1 MSHPIVLVVVADGLL
16 SLMDALIKLLTARY
30 PTFQIVWLRFSF
42 GLIGAMVLLAFMRPG
57 WPGRETV
64 IFNAT
69 RSLLV
74 VVVATTFFY
83 ALSVLPL
90 AEAIALS
97 FVSPLFMV
105 LFGVLLLG
113 ERIDSRIGVALVA
126 GLAGMLLIAG
136 ARIGDARYSSS
147 SVWLGALA
155 AVISAMAYGL
165 VMVLLRA
172 RATRDPLPT
181 IVFFQN
187 LGPCLILAL
196 PAAFVWVPPSGQ
208 DLALFAAIGAIGVTG
223 HYLLAQAFAKAE
235 AARLAPITYVSLVW
249 ATLFGYLF
257 FSEWPTASAL
267 AGAALIVIGTL
278 VTQRN
283 KT

>member
-1 MSHPIVLVVVADGLL
+1 MSHPILLVVVADGLL

-30 PTFQIVWLRFSF
+30 PLFQIVWLRFSF
-42 GLIGAMVLLAFMRPG
+42 GLLGAALLLALMRPG
-57 WPGRETV
+57 WPGRETIV
-64 IFNAT
+64 FNAT

-113 ERIDSRIGVALVA
+113 ERIDSRIGIALAA

-136 ARIGDARYSSS
+136 ARIGDASYSSAA
-147 SVWLGALA
+147 WLGALA
-155 AVISAMAYGL
+155 AVTSAMAYGL

-187 LGPCLILAL
+187 LGPSLILAL
-196 PAAFVWVPPSGQ
+196 PAAYVWVPLAAY
-208 DLALFAAIGAIGVTG
+208 DVALFGLIGAIGVAG
-223 HYLLAQAFAKAE
+223 HYLLARAFARAD

-249 ATLFGYLF
+249 GTLFGYLF
-257 FSEWPTASAL
+257 FAEFPTASAL
-267 AGAALIVIGTL
+267 AGAALIVVGTL
-278 VTQRN
+278 AAQR
-283 KT
+283 KTS

>member
-1 MSHPIVLVVVADGLL
+1 MSRSILLVVAADGLL

-42 GLIGAMVLLAFMRPG
+42 GLIGATVLLAFMRPG
-57 WPGRETV
+57 WPGRETIV
-64 IFNAT
+64 FNGA

-74 VVVATTFFY
+74 VVVATTFFF

-97 FVSPLFMV
+97 FVSPLFIV

-136 ARIGDARYSSS
+136 ARIGDASYSSAA
-147 SVWLGALA
+147 WRGALA
-155 AVISAMAYGL
+155 AVTSAMAYGL
-165 VMVLLRA
+165 VIVLLRA

-187 LGPCLILAL
+187 LGPSLILAV
-196 PAAFVWVPPSGQ
+196 PAAYVWVPLSGY
-208 DLALFAAIGAIGVTG
+208 DLALFALIGAIGVAG
-223 HYLLAQAFAKAE
+223 HYLLALAFAGAE

-249 ATLFGYLF
+249 ATLFGYVF
-257 FSEWPTASAL
+257 FSELPTASAL
-267 AGAALIVIGTL
+267 AGAALIVVGTL
-278 VTQRN
+278 VAQRKN
-283 KT
+283 I

>member
-42 GLIGAMVLLAFMRPG
+42 GLIGAATLLAFTRPG
-57 WPGRETV
+57 WPGRETI
-64 IFNAT
+64 IFNGT

-113 ERIDSRIGVALVA
+113 ERIDSRIGIAIAA

-136 ARIGDARYSSS
+136 TRIGDASYSQSA
-147 SVWLGALA
+147 WLGALA
-155 AVISAMAYGL
+155 AVTSAMAYGL

-196 PAAFVWVPPSGQ
+196 PAAYVWTPLSGQ
-208 DLALFAAIGAIGVTG
+208 DLALFAVIGAIGVAG
-223 HYLLAQAFAKAE
+223 HYLLARAFAGAE

-267 AGAALIVIGTL
+267 AGAALIVAGTL

-283 KT
+283 KP

>member
-1 MSHPIVLVVVADGLL
+1 MLVVVADGLL
-16 SLMDALIKLLTARY
+16 SLMDAIIKLLTARY
-30 PTFQIVWLRFSF
+30 PTFQIVWLRFAF
-42 GLIGAMVLLAFMRPG
+42 GLIGAAALLAIMRPG
-57 WPGRETV
+57 WPGRDTIV
-64 IFNAT
+64 FNAT

-74 VVVATTFFY
+74 VVVATTFFF

-113 ERIDSRIGVALVA
+113 ERIDSRIGIALVA

-136 ARIGDARYSSS
+136 ARIGDASYSPAA
-147 SVWLGALA
+147 WLGALA
-155 AVISAMAYGL
+155 AVTSAVAYGL

-181 IVFFQN
+181 IVCFQN
-187 LGPCLILAL
+187 LGPSLILAL
-196 PAAFVWVPPSGQ
+196 PAAYVWVPLDGY
-208 DLALFAAIGAIGVTG
+208 DLALFALVGAIGVAG
-223 HYLLAQAFAKAE
+223 HYLLALAFAGAE

-249 ATLFGYLF
+249 GTLFGYLF
-257 FSEWPTASAL
+257 FSELPTVSAL
-267 AGAALIVIGTL
+267 AGAALIVAGTL
-278 VTQRN
+278 VTQR
-283 KT
+283 KRT

>member
-1 MSHPIVLVVVADGLL
+1 MSRSILLVVAADGLL

-42 GLIGAMVLLAFMRPG
+42 GLIGATVLLAFMRPG
-57 WPGRETV
+57 WPGRETIV
-64 IFNAT
+64 FNGA

-74 VVVATTFFY
+74 VVVATTFFF

-97 FVSPLFMV
+97 FVSPLFIV

-136 ARIGDARYSSS
+136 ARIGDASYSSAA
-147 SVWLGALA
+147 WLGALA
-155 AVISAMAYGL
+155 AVTSAMAYGL
-165 VMVLLRA
+165 VIVLLRA

-187 LGPCLILAL
+187 LGPSLILAV
-196 PAAFVWVPPSGQ
+196 PAAYVWVPLSGY
-208 DLALFAAIGAIGVTG
+208 DLALFALIGAIGVAG
-223 HYLLAQAFAKAE
+223 HYLLALAFAGAE

-249 ATLFGYLF
+249 ATLFGYVF
-257 FSEWPTASAL
+257 FSELPTASAL
-267 AGAALIVIGTL
+267 AGAALIVVGTL
-278 VTQRN
+278 VAQRKN
-283 KT
+283 I

>member
-42 GLIGAMVLLAFMRPG
+42 GLVGATVLLAFMRPG

-64 IFNAT
+64 IFNGT

-113 ERIDSRIGVALVA
+113 ERIDSRIGIAIAA

-136 ARIGDARYSSS
+136 TRIGDASYSQSA
-147 SVWLGALA
+147 WLGALA
-155 AVISAMAYGL
+155 AVTSAMAYGL

-196 PAAFVWVPPSGQ
+196 PAAYVWTPLSGQ
-208 DLALFAAIGAIGVTG
+208 DLALFAGIGAIGVAG
-223 HYLLAQAFAKAE
+223 HYLLARAFAGAE

-267 AGAALIVIGTL
+267 AGAALIVAGTL
-278 VTQRN
+278 LTQRN
-283 KT
+283 KP

>member
-1 MSHPIVLVVVADGLL
+1 MSRPILLVVVADGLL

-42 GLIGAMVLLAFMRPG
+42 GLIGSALLLVAMRPG
-57 WPGRETV
+57 WPGRETI

-74 VVVATTFFY
+74 VVVATTFFF

-113 ERIDSRIGVALVA
+113 ERIDSRIGIALAA

-136 ARIGDARYSSS
+136 ARIGDATYSSLA
-147 SVWLGALA
+147 WLGALA
-155 AVISAMAYGL
+155 AVTSSMAYGL

-187 LGPCLILAL
+187 LGPSLILAL
-196 PAAFVWVPPSGQ
+196 PAAYVWVPLDGY
-208 DLALFAAIGAIGVTG
+208 DLALFALIGAIGVAG
-223 HYLLAQAFAKAE
+223 HYLLALAFAGAE

-249 ATLFGYLF
+249 ATLFGYTF
-257 FSEWPTASAL
+257 FGELPTGSAL
-267 AGAALIVIGTL
+267 AGAALIVVATL
-278 VTQRN
+278 ATQR
-283 KT
+283 KKI

>member
-30 PTFQIVWLRFSF
+30 PTFQIVWLRCSF
-42 GLIGAMVLLAFMRPG
+42 GLIGATMLLAVMRPG

-113 ERIDSRIGVALVA
+113 ERIDARIGIAIAA

-136 ARIGDARYSSS
+136 ARVGDASYSSS
-147 SVWLGALA
+147 AWLGALA
-155 AVISAMAYGL
+155 AVTSAMAYGL

-196 PAAFVWVPPSGQ
+196 PAAYVWVAPSGQ
-208 DLALFAAIGAIGVTG
+208 DLALFAAIGAIGVAG
-223 HYLLAQAFAKAE
+223 HYLLAHAFARAE

-249 ATLFGYLF
+249 GTLFGYLF

-267 AGAALIVIGTL
+267 AGAALIVVGTL
-278 VTQRN
+278 VTQR
-283 KT
+283 KKI

>member
-1 MSHPIVLVVVADGLL
+1 MSRPILLVVAADGLL

-42 GLIGAMVLLAFMRPG
+42 GLLGATVLLAFMRPG
-57 WPGRETV
+57 WPGRETIV
-64 IFNAT
+64 FNGA

-74 VVVATTFFY
+74 VVVATTFFF

-136 ARIGDARYSSS
+136 ARIGDASYSSAA
-147 SVWLGALA
+147 WLGALA
-155 AVISAMAYGL
+155 AVTSAMAYGL
-165 VMVLLRA
+165 VIVLLRA

-187 LGPCLILAL
+187 LGPSLILAV
-196 PAAFVWVPPSGQ
+196 PAAYVWVPLSGY
-208 DLALFAAIGAIGVTG
+208 DLALFALIGAIGVAG
-223 HYLLAQAFAKAE
+223 HYLLALAFAGAE

-249 ATLFGYLF
+249 ATLFGYVF
-257 FSEWPTASAL
+257 FSELPTASAL
-267 AGAALIVIGTL
+267 AGAALIVVGTL
-278 VTQRN
+278 VAQRKN
-283 KT
+283 I

>member
-1 MSHPIVLVVVADGLL
+1 MSQPILLVVVADGLL

-42 GLIGAMVLLAFMRPG
+42 GLIGATLLLALMRPG
-57 WPGRETV
+57 WPGRETIV
-64 IFNAT
+64 FNGT

-74 VVVATTFFY
+74 VVVATTFFF

-113 ERIDSRIGVALVA
+113 ERIDSRIGIALAA

-136 ARIGDARYSSS
+136 ARIGDATYSSLA
-147 SVWLGALA
+147 WLGALA
-155 AVISAMAYGL
+155 AVTSSMAYGL

-187 LGPCLILAL
+187 LGPSLILAL
-196 PAAFVWVPPSGQ
+196 PAAYVWVSLEGY
-208 DLALFAAIGAIGVTG
+208 DLALFALIGAIGVAG
-223 HYLLAQAFAKAE
+223 HYLLALAFAGAE

-249 ATLFGYLF
+249 ATLFGHIF
-257 FSEWPTASAL
+257 FGELPTASAL
-267 AGAALIVIGTL
+267 AGAALIVVGTL
-278 VTQRN
+278 VTQR
-283 KT
+283 KSI

>member
-1 MSHPIVLVVVADGLL
+1 MSRSILLVVAADGLL

-42 GLIGAMVLLAFMRPG
+42 GLIGATVLLAFMRPG
-57 WPGRETV
+57 WPGRETIV
-64 IFNAT
+64 FNGA

-74 VVVATTFFY
+74 VVVATTFFF

-136 ARIGDARYSSS
+136 ARIGDASYSSAA
-147 SVWLGALA
+147 WRGALA
-155 AVISAMAYGL
+155 AVTSAMAYGL
-165 VMVLLRA
+165 VIVLLRA

-187 LGPCLILAL
+187 LGPSLILAV
-196 PAAFVWVPPSGQ
+196 PAAYVWVPLSGY
-208 DLALFAAIGAIGVTG
+208 DLALFALIGAIGVAG
-223 HYLLAQAFAKAE
+223 HYLLALAFAGAE

-249 ATLFGYLF
+249 ATLFGYVF
-257 FSEWPTASAL
+257 FSELPTASAL
-267 AGAALIVIGTL
+267 AGAALIVVGTL
-278 VTQRN
+278 VAQRKN
-283 KT
+283 I

>member
-16 SLMDALIKLLTARY
+16 SLMDAIIKMLTARY
-30 PTFQIVWLRFSF
+30 PTFQIVWLRFAF
-42 GLIGAMVLLAFMRPG
+42 GLIGAAALLAIMRPG
-57 WPGRETV
+57 WPGRDTIV
-64 IFNAT
+64 FNAT

-74 VVVATTFFY
+74 VVVATTFFF

-113 ERIDSRIGVALVA
+113 ERIDSRIGIALVA

-136 ARIGDARYSSS
+136 ARIGDASYSSAA
-147 SVWLGALA
+147 WLGALA
-155 AVISAMAYGL
+155 AVTSAVAYGL

-181 IVFFQN
+181 IVCFQN
-187 LGPCLILAL
+187 LGPSLILAL
-196 PAAFVWVPPSGQ
+196 PAAYVWVPLEGY
-208 DLALFAAIGAIGVTG
+208 DLALFALIGAIGVAG
-223 HYLLAQAFAKAE
+223 HYLLALAFAGAE

-249 ATLFGYLF
+249 GTLFGYLF
-257 FSEWPTASAL
+257 FSELPTTSAL
-267 AGAALIVIGTL
+267 AGAALIVAGTL
-278 VTQRN
+278 ATQRR

>member
-1 MSHPIVLVVVADGLL
+1 MSRSILLVVAADGLL

-42 GLIGAMVLLAFMRPG
+42 GLIGATVLLVFMRPG
-57 WPGRETV
+57 WPGRETIV
-64 IFNAT
+64 FNGA

-74 VVVATTFFY
+74 VVVATTFFF

-97 FVSPLFMV
+97 FVSPLFIV

-136 ARIGDARYSSS
+136 ARIGDASYSSAA
-147 SVWLGALA
+147 WRGALA
-155 AVISAMAYGL
+155 AVTSAMAYGL
-165 VMVLLRA
+165 VIVLLRA

-187 LGPCLILAL
+187 LGPSLILAV
-196 PAAFVWVPPSGQ
+196 PAAYVWVPLSGY
-208 DLALFAAIGAIGVTG
+208 DLALFALIGAIGVAG
-223 HYLLAQAFAKAE
+223 HYLLALAFAGAE

-249 ATLFGYLF
+249 ATLFGYVF
-257 FSEWPTASAL
+257 FSELPTASAL
-267 AGAALIVIGTL
+267 AGAALIVVGTL
-278 VTQRN
+278 VAQRKN
-283 KT
+283 I

>member
-1 MSHPIVLVVVADGLL
+1 MSRSILLVVAADGLL

-42 GLIGAMVLLAFMRPG
+42 GLIGATVLLAFMRPG
-57 WPGRETV
+57 WPGRETIV
-64 IFNAT
+64 FNGA

-74 VVVATTFFY
+74 VVVATTFFF

-97 FVSPLFMV
+97 FVSPLFIV

-136 ARIGDARYSSS
+136 ARIGDASYSSAA
-147 SVWLGALA
+147 WRGALA
-155 AVISAMAYGL
+155 AVTSAMAYGL
-165 VMVLLRA
+165 VIVLLRA

-187 LGPCLILAL
+187 LGPSLILAV
-196 PAAFVWVPPSGQ
+196 PAAYVWVPLSGY
-208 DLALFAAIGAIGVTG
+208 DLALFALIGAIGVAG
-223 HYLLAQAFAKAE
+223 HYLLALAFAGAE

-249 ATLFGYLF
+249 ATLFGYVF
-257 FSEWPTASAL
+257 FSELPTASAL
-267 AGAALIVIGTL
+267 AGAALIVVGTL
-278 VTQRN
+278 VAQGKN
-283 KT
+283 I

>member
-42 GLIGAMVLLAFMRPG
+42 GLIGAAILLAFTRPG
-57 WPGRETV
+57 WPGRETI
-64 IFNAT
+64 IFNGT

-113 ERIDSRIGVALVA
+113 ERIDSRIGIAIAA

-136 ARIGDARYSSS
+136 TRIGDASYSQSA
-147 SVWLGALA
+147 WLGALA
-155 AVISAMAYGL
+155 AVTSAMAYGL

-196 PAAFVWVPPSGQ
+196 PAAYVWTPLSGQ
-208 DLALFAAIGAIGVTG
+208 DLALFAVIGAIGVTG
-223 HYLLAQAFAKAE
+223 HYLLAQAFTGAE
-235 AARLAPITYVSLVW
+235 AARLAPITYVTLVW

-267 AGAALIVIGTL
+267 AGAALIVAGTL

>member
-42 GLIGAMVLLAFMRPG
+42 GLIGAALLLAVMRPG

-113 ERIDSRIGVALVA
+113 ERIDLRIGIAIAA

-136 ARIGDARYSSS
+136 TRIGDASYSSS
-147 SVWLGALA
+147 AWLGALA
-155 AVISAMAYGL
+155 AVTSAMAYGL

-196 PAAFVWVPPSGQ
+196 PAAYVWVTPSGQ
-208 DLALFAAIGAIGVTG
+208 DLALFAAIGAIGVAG
-223 HYLLAQAFAKAE
+223 HYLLAQAFARAE

-249 ATLFGYLF
+249 GTLFGYLF

-267 AGAALIVIGTL
+267 AGAALIVVGTL
-278 VTQRN
+278 VTQR
-283 KT
+283 KKI

>member
-1 MSHPIVLVVVADGLL
+1 
-16 SLMDALIKLLTARY
+16 
-30 PTFQIVWLRFSF
+30 
-42 GLIGAMVLLAFMRPG
+42 MVLLAFTRPG
-57 WPGRETV
+57 WPGRETI
-64 IFNAT
+64 IFNGT

-113 ERIDSRIGVALVA
+113 ERIDSRIGIAIAA

-136 ARIGDARYSSS
+136 TRIGDASYSQSA
-147 SVWLGALA
+147 WLGALA
-155 AVISAMAYGL
+155 AVTSAMAYGL

-181 IVFFQN
+181 IVLFQN

-196 PAAFVWVPPSGQ
+196 PAAYVWVPLSGQ

-223 HYLLAQAFAKAE
+223 HYLLAQAFAGAE

-267 AGAALIVIGTL
+267 AGAALIVAGTL

>member
-42 GLIGAMVLLAFMRPG
+42 GLIGAAILLAFTRPG
-57 WPGRETV
+57 WPGRETI
-64 IFNAT
+64 IFNGT

-113 ERIDSRIGVALVA
+113 ERIDSRIGIAIAA

-136 ARIGDARYSSS
+136 TRIGDASYSQSA
-147 SVWLGALA
+147 WLGALA
-155 AVISAMAYGL
+155 AVTSAMAYGL

-196 PAAFVWVPPSGQ
+196 PAAYVWTPLSGQ
-208 DLALFAAIGAIGVTG
+208 DLALFAVIGAIGVTG
-223 HYLLAQAFAKAE
+223 HYLLAQAFAGAE
-235 AARLAPITYVSLVW
+235 AARLAPITYVTLVW

-267 AGAALIVIGTL
+267 AGAALIVAGTL

>member
-16 SLMDALIKLLTARY
+16 SLMDAIIKLLTARY
-30 PTFQIVWLRFSF
+30 PTFQIVWLRFAF
-42 GLIGAMVLLAFMRPG
+42 GLIGAAALLAIMRPG
-57 WPGRETV
+57 WPGRDTIV
-64 IFNAT
+64 FNAT

-74 VVVATTFFY
+74 VVVATTFFF

-113 ERIDSRIGVALVA
+113 ERIDSRIGIALVA

-136 ARIGDARYSSS
+136 ARIGDASYSSAA
-147 SVWLGALA
+147 WLGALA
-155 AVISAMAYGL
+155 AVTSAVAYGL

-181 IVFFQN
+181 IVCFQN
-187 LGPCLILAL
+187 LGPSLILAL
-196 PAAFVWVPPSGQ
+196 PAAYVWVPLEGY
-208 DLALFAAIGAIGVTG
+208 DLALFALIGAIGVAG
-223 HYLLAQAFAKAE
+223 HYLLALAFAGAE

-249 ATLFGYLF
+249 GTLFGYLF
-257 FSEWPTASAL
+257 FSELPTVSAL
-267 AGAALIVIGTL
+267 AGAALIVAGTL
-278 VTQRN
+278 VTQR
-283 KT
+283 KRT

>member
-42 GLIGAMVLLAFMRPG
+42 GLIGAAILLAFTRPG
-57 WPGRETV
+57 WPGRETI
-64 IFNAT
+64 IFNGT

-113 ERIDSRIGVALVA
+113 ERIDSRIGIAIAA

-136 ARIGDARYSSS
+136 TRIGDASYSQSA
-147 SVWLGALA
+147 WLGALA
-155 AVISAMAYGL
+155 AVTSAMAYGL

-181 IVFFQN
+181 IVLFQN

-196 PAAFVWVPPSGQ
+196 PAAYVWVPLSGQ

-223 HYLLAQAFAKAE
+223 HYLLAHAFAGAE

-267 AGAALIVIGTL
+267 AGAALIVAGTL

>member
-16 SLMDALIKLLTARY
+16 SLMDAIIKMLTARY
-30 PTFQIVWLRFSF
+30 PTFQIVWLRFAF
-42 GLIGAMVLLAFMRPG
+42 GLIGAAALLAIMRPG
-57 WPGRETV
+57 WPGRDTIV
-64 IFNAT
+64 FNAT

-74 VVVATTFFY
+74 VVVATTFFF

-113 ERIDSRIGVALVA
+113 ERIDSRIGIALVA

-136 ARIGDARYSSS
+136 ARIGDASYSSS
-147 SVWLGALA
+147 AWLGALA
-155 AVISAMAYGL
+155 AVTSAVAYGL

-181 IVFFQN
+181 IVCFQN
-187 LGPCLILAL
+187 LGPSLILAL
-196 PAAFVWVPPSGQ
+196 PAAYVWVPLDGY
-208 DLALFAAIGAIGVTG
+208 DLALFALVGAIGVAG
-223 HYLLAQAFAKAE
+223 HYLLALAFAGAE

-249 ATLFGYLF
+249 GTLFGYLF
-257 FSEWPTASAL
+257 FSELPTVSAL
-267 AGAALIVIGTL
+267 AGAALIVAGTL
-278 VTQRN
+278 VTHR
-283 KT
+283 KRT

>member
-16 SLMDALIKLLTARY
+16 SLMDAIIKMLTARY
-30 PTFQIVWLRFSF
+30 PTFQIVWLRFAF
-42 GLIGAMVLLAFMRPG
+42 GLIGAATLLAIMRPG
-57 WPGRETV
+57 WPGRDTIV
-64 IFNAT
+64 FNAT

-74 VVVATTFFY
+74 VVVATTFFF

-113 ERIDSRIGVALVA
+113 ERIDSRIGIALAA

-136 ARIGDARYSSS
+136 ARIGDASYSPAA
-147 SVWLGALA
+147 WLGALA
-155 AVISAMAYGL
+155 AVTSAVAYGL
-165 VMVLLRA
+165 AMVLLRA

-187 LGPCLILAL
+187 LGPSLILAL
-196 PAAFVWVPPSGQ
+196 PAAYVWVPLEDY
-208 DLALFAAIGAIGVTG
+208 DLLLFVLIGAIGVAG
-223 HYLLAQAFAKAE
+223 HYLLALAFAGAE

-249 ATLFGYLF
+249 ATLFGYMF
-257 FSEWPTASAL
+257 FGELPAMSAL
-267 AGAALIVIGTL
+267 AGAALIVVGTL
-278 VTQRN
+278 VTQRKN
-283 KT
+283 I

>member
-1 MSHPIVLVVVADGLL
+1 MSQPILLVVVADGLL

-30 PTFQIVWLRFSF
+30 PTFQIVWLRFSC
-42 GLIGAMVLLAFMRPG
+42 GLIGAVLLLAFMRPG
-57 WPGRETV
+57 WPGRETIV
-64 IFNAT
+64 FNAT

-74 VVVATTFFY
+74 VVVATTFFS

-113 ERIDSRIGVALVA
+113 ERIDSRIGIALGA

-136 ARIGDARYSSS
+136 ARIGDASYSSAA
-147 SVWLGALA
+147 WLGALA
-155 AVISAMAYGL
+155 AVTSAMAYGL

-187 LGPCLILAL
+187 LGPSLILAL
-196 PAAFVWVPPSGQ
+196 PAAYVWVPLQGY
-208 DLALFAAIGAIGVTG
+208 DLLLFVLIGAIGVAG
-223 HYLLAQAFAKAE
+223 HYLLAVAFAGAE
-235 AARLAPITYVSLVW
+235 AARLAPITYVTLVW
-249 ATLFGYLF
+249 ATLFGYIF
-257 FSEWPTASAL
+257 FGELPAMSAL
-267 AGAALIVIGTL
+267 AGAALIVVGTL
-278 VTQRN
+278 VTQR
-283 KT
+283 KSI

>member
-1 MSHPIVLVVVADGLL
+1 MSRSILLVVAADGLL

-42 GLIGAMVLLAFMRPG
+42 GLIGATALLAFMRPG
-57 WPGRETV
+57 WPGRETIV
-64 IFNAT
+64 FNGA

-74 VVVATTFFY
+74 VVVATTFFF

-136 ARIGDARYSSS
+136 ARIGDASYSSAA
-147 SVWLGALA
+147 WLGALA
-155 AVISAMAYGL
+155 AVTSAMAYGL
-165 VMVLLRA
+165 VIVLLRA

-187 LGPCLILAL
+187 LGPSLILAV
-196 PAAFVWVPPSGQ
+196 PAAYVWVPLSGY
-208 DLALFAAIGAIGVTG
+208 DLALFALIGAIGVAG
-223 HYLLAQAFAKAE
+223 HYLLALAFAGAE

-249 ATLFGYLF
+249 ATLFGYAF
-257 FSEWPTASAL
+257 FSELPTASAL
-267 AGAALIVIGTL
+267 AGAALIVVGTL
-278 VTQRN
+278 VAQRKN
-283 KT
+283 I

>member
-1 MSHPIVLVVVADGLL
+1 MSRPILLVVAADGLL

-42 GLIGAMVLLAFMRPG
+42 GLIGATVLLTFMRPG
-57 WPGRETV
+57 WPGRETIV
-64 IFNAT
+64 FNGA

-74 VVVATTFFY
+74 VVVATTFFF

-136 ARIGDARYSSS
+136 ARIGDASYSSAA
-147 SVWLGALA
+147 WLGALA
-155 AVISAMAYGL
+155 AVTSAMAYGL
-165 VMVLLRA
+165 VIVLLRA

-187 LGPCLILAL
+187 LGPSLILAV
-196 PAAFVWVPPSGQ
+196 PAAYVWVPLSGY
-208 DLALFAAIGAIGVTG
+208 DLALFALIGAIGVAG
-223 HYLLAQAFAKAE
+223 HYLLALAFAGAE

-249 ATLFGYLF
+249 ATLFGYVF
-257 FSEWPTASAL
+257 FSELPTASAL
-267 AGAALIVIGTL
+267 AGAALIVVGTL
-278 VTQRN
+278 VAQRKN
-283 KT
+283 I

>member
-1 MSHPIVLVVVADGLL
+1 MSRSILLVVAADGLL
-16 SLMDALIKLLTARY
+16 SLMDALIKLQTARY

-42 GLIGAMVLLAFMRPG
+42 GLIGATVLLAFMRPG
-57 WPGRETV
+57 WPGRETIV
-64 IFNAT
+64 FNGA

-74 VVVATTFFY
+74 VVVATTFFF

-97 FVSPLFMV
+97 FVSPLFIV

-136 ARIGDARYSSS
+136 ARIGDASYSSAA
-147 SVWLGALA
+147 WRGALA
-155 AVISAMAYGL
+155 AVTSAMAYGL
-165 VMVLLRA
+165 VIVLLRA

-187 LGPCLILAL
+187 LGPSLILAV
-196 PAAFVWVPPSGQ
+196 PAAYVWVPLSGY
-208 DLALFAAIGAIGVTG
+208 DLALFALIGAIGVAG
-223 HYLLAQAFAKAE
+223 HYLLALAFAGAE

-249 ATLFGYLF
+249 ATLFGYVF
-257 FSEWPTASAL
+257 FSELPTASAL
-267 AGAALIVIGTL
+267 AGAALIVVGTL
-278 VTQRN
+278 VAQRKN
-283 KT
+283 I

>member
-42 GLIGAMVLLAFMRPG
+42 GLIGAAILLAFTRPG
-57 WPGRETV
+57 WPGRETI
-64 IFNAT
+64 IFNGT

-113 ERIDSRIGVALVA
+113 ERIDSRIGIAIAA

-136 ARIGDARYSSS
+136 TRIGDASYSQSA
-147 SVWLGALA
+147 WLGALA
-155 AVISAMAYGL
+155 AVTSAMAYGL

-196 PAAFVWVPPSGQ
+196 PAAYVWTPLSGQ
-208 DLALFAAIGAIGVTG
+208 DLALFAVIGAIGVAG
-223 HYLLAQAFAKAE
+223 HYLLAQAFAGAE
-235 AARLAPITYVSLVW
+235 AARLAPITYVTLVW

-267 AGAALIVIGTL
+267 AGAALIVAGTL

>member
-1 MSHPIVLVVVADGLL
+1 MSRPILLVVVADGLL

-30 PTFQIVWLRFSF
+30 PTFQIVWMRFAF
-42 GLIGAMVLLAFMRPG
+42 GLIGAMVLLAFTRPG
-57 WPGRETV
+57 WPGRETI
-64 IFNAT
+64 IFNGT

-113 ERIDSRIGVALVA
+113 ERIDSRIGIAIAA

-136 ARIGDARYSSS
+136 TRIGDGSYSQSA
-147 SVWLGALA
+147 WLGALA
-155 AVISAMAYGL
+155 AVTSAMAYGL

-187 LGPCLILAL
+187 LGPSLILAL
-196 PAAFVWVPPSGQ
+196 PAAYVWVPPSPT
-208 DLALFAAIGAIGVTG
+208 DLALFATIGAIGVVG
-223 HYLLAQAFAKAE
+223 HYLLAQAFARAE

-257 FSEWPTASAL
+257 FSEWPTPSAL
-267 AGAALIVIGTL
+267 AGAALIVVGTL

-283 KT
+283 KP